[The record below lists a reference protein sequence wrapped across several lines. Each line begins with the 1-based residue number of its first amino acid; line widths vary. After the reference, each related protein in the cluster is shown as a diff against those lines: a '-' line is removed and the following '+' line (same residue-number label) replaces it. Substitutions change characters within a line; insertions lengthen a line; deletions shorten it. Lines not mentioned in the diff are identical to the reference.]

1 MKYIGYIIYIISVT
15 IFVFMSIECI
25 FKYMESEYYPFF
37 IGVIFGI
44 MALVIKPEE

>member
-37 IGVIFGI
+37 IAVIFGI
-44 MALVIKPEE
+44 FALILKLEE

>member
-25 FKYMESEYYPFF
+25 FKYMEYYPFF
-37 IGVIFGI
+37 IEVIFGI